1 MIRIP
6 PSLCAALIDAH
17 CVVMNMAWNSNP
29 KSSDSGYNA
38 FNNDGSFLEQF
49 RKMQEQQKQQAS
61 SSKSEGVSKT
71 LSKPP
76 GMVSMKFGAVKKG
89 EEVIRL
95 KPAAAGVKKVFG
107 GDSSDSEEE
116 GEKSRR
122 KGVGYPCVCDVHLP
136 CTM

>member
-1 MIRIP
+1 
-6 PSLCAALIDAH
+6 
-17 CVVMNMAWNSNP
+17 MAWNSNP
-29 KSSDSGYNA
+29 DSGYNA
-38 FNNDGSFLEQF
+38 FSNDGSFLEQF

-71 LSKPP
+71 VSKPP

-122 KGVGYPCVCDVHLP
+122 KGMGYACDVHVP
-136 CTM
+136 CSVNNFSCFNL

>member
-1 MIRIP
+1 MAFVYDP
-6 PSLCAALIDAH
+6 YTNCCGAALIDAH
-17 CVVMNMAWNSNP
+17 RVMNMAWNSNP

-38 FNNDGSFLEQF
+38 FSNDGSFLEQF
-49 RKMQEQQKQQAS
+49 RKMQEQQKQQVS

-71 LSKPP
+71 VSKPP

-89 EEVIRL
+89 DEVNRL

-122 KGVGYPCVCDVHLP
+122 KGVGYVCV
-136 CTM
+136 